1 MSRKGENIFKR
12 KDGRY
17 EGRYIKEYKGNRAIY
32 GYVYAS
38 TYIECKRKRALVSLQ
53 KPKTKK
59 RNNPNTLN
67 KLIIKWMDD
76 KDNIK
81 ESSFTKYYNI
91 FNEHIKNEIGSL
103 KISKLNDE
111 VVKKYINNKKHQF
124 KKNSEEHLSSSTI
137 YAIANILRQVFKQ
150 NDINIK
156 IESIKVITKR
166 GKSLYEDEKDN
177 FEKLLFDKESTVTT
191 GILIS
196 LFLGL
201 RESEV
206 CGLKWEDIDFNR
218 KIISVGR
225 IISRVKSFDTRNKT
239 KLIITAPKTL
249 SSNRILPL
257 PGKLYQRML
266 RQKNNSTNESYLLT
280 GTNKFMDPRRYYNLY
295 KKYLHELNLDYTYHD
310 LRHTFATR
318 CIELG
323 IDAKTLME
331 LMGHANVTTTMN
343 LYVHP
348 TLNNKRYFID
358 RL

>member
-17 EGRYIKEYKGNRAIY
+17 EGRYIREYKGNKAIY

-59 RNNPNTLN
+59 KNNPNTLN
-67 KLIIKWMDD
+67 KLIINWMDN

-91 FNEHIKNEIGSL
+91 FNEHIKNEIGL
-103 KISKLNDE
+103 IKISRLSEDI
-111 VVKKYINNKKHQF
+111 VKKYVNNKKHQL
-124 KKNSEEHLSSSTI
+124 KKNSDEHLSPSTI
-137 YAIANILRQVFKQ
+137 YAIVNILRQVFKQ

-156 IESIKVITKR
+156 IENIKVITKK

-177 FEKLLFDKESTVTT
+177 FEKLLFNKDSTITT

-206 CGLKWEDIDFNR
+206 CGLKWEDIDLNR
-218 KIISVGR
+218 KIITVGR
-225 IISRVKSFDTRNKT
+225 IISRVKSFNTRNKT

-257 PGKLYQRML
+257 PEKLCKRML
-266 RQKNNSTNESYLLT
+266 IQKNNCESNSYLLT
-280 GTNKFMDPRRYYNLY
+280 GTNRFMDPRRYYNLY
-295 KKYLHELNLDYTYHD
+295 KKYLSELNLNYTYHD

-348 TLNNKRYFID
+348 TLSNKRYFID

>member
-12 KDGRY
+12 ADGRY
-17 EGRYIKEYKGNRAIY
+17 EGRYVKEYKNNRAIY

-38 TYIECKRKRALVSLQ
+38 TYIECKRKKALVSLQ
-53 KPKTKK
+53 KPKSKK
-59 RNNPNTLN
+59 KNNPNTLN
-67 KLIIKWMDD
+67 KLIINWLDN
-76 KDNIK
+76 KDCIK
-81 ESSFTKYYNI
+81 ESSFTKYYNV
-91 FNEHIKNEIGSL
+91 FNEHIKNEIGL
-103 KISKLNDE
+103 IKISRLNDE
-111 VVKKYINNKKHQF
+111 VVRKYINNKKHQF
-124 KKNSEEHLSSSTI
+124 KKNTEQYLSSSTI
-137 YAIANILRQVFKQ
+137 YAIVNILRQVFKQ

-156 IESIKVITKR
+156 IENIKVTTKR
-166 GKSLYEDEKDN
+166 GKSLYEDEKNN
-177 FEKLLFDKESTVTT
+177 FEKLLFDKDSTITT

-206 CGLKWEDIDFNR
+206 CGLKWDDIDLER

-225 IISRVKSFDTRNKT
+225 IISRVKSFNTKNKT

-249 SSNRILPL
+249 ASNRILPL
-257 PGKLYQRML
+257 PEKLYNRML
-266 RQKNNSTNESYLLT
+266 IQKNNAVVNSYLLT
-280 GTNKFMDPRRYYNLY
+280 GTDRFMDPRRYYNLY
-295 KKYLHELNLDYTYHD
+295 KKYLSELNLNYTYHD

-323 IDAKTLME
+323 IDVKTLME
-331 LMGHANVTTTMN
+331 LMGHANITTTMN

-348 TLNNKRYFID
+348 TLTNKRYFVD